1 MFKRGSLAAA
11 SGPIRSLLKRF
22 KKYPSGGEGNTRRS
36 RRFRRPFVW
45 WHELRAEFFIDFYK
59 YFEYLLVFLQNFG
72 FTWSPFS
79 ASWHGCKIFRRR
91 EIERR
96 VEAMNGLKLGDIFCT
111 DTDEIVLIM
120 EGQIV
125 TGSRVIFVM
134 TDDGRK
140 KFLATN
146 ILRKRLGNIR
156 DFDVSHQK
164 PEVLVSRFL
173 QTLKMQ
179 NGLADI

>member
-1 MFKRGSLAAA
+1 M
-11 SGPIRSLLKRF
+11 SG
-22 KKYPSGGEGNTRRS
+22 
-36 RRFRRPFVW
+36 
-45 WHELRAEFFIDFYK
+45 LR
-59 YFEYLLVFLQNFG
+59 
-72 FTWSPFS
+72 
-79 ASWHGCKIFRRR
+79 
-91 EIERR
+91 
-96 VEAMNGLKLGDIFCT
+96 LGDIFST

-146 ILRKRLGNIR
+146 FLRKRLCNIR
-156 DFDVSHQK
+156 DFDVSRNK
-164 PEVLVSRFL
+164 PKVLASRFL
-173 QTLKMQ
+173 QTLKTQ